1 MSSPDDSLVSDAI
14 VRYIGEDRSPFPLDE
29 MSAVR
34 KAHANEGLELTSMIV
49 QTLVRSE
56 AITPEEVAPFD
67 DGLRER
73 LYEKLRALFP
83 GLSEQAVRAI
93 AWRWGFLNLR

>member
-1 MSSPDDSLVSDAI
+1 
-14 VRYIGEDRSPFPLDE
+14 
-29 MSAVR
+29 
-34 KAHANEGLELTSMIV
+34 MIV

-56 AITPEEVAPFD
+56 AITPEEVAPSD

>member
-34 KAHANEGLELTSMIV
+34 KVHPNEGLELSLMVV

-56 AITPEEVAPFD
+56 AITPEEVAPLD

-73 LYEKLRALFP
+73 LHERLRALFP